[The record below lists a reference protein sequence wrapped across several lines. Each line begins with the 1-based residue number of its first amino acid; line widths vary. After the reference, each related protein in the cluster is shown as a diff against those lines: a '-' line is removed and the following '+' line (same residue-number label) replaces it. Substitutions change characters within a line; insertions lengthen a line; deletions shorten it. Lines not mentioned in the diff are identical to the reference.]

1 MKRIGANFWIVVCAG
16 LAFAPVGAA
25 RAADT
30 GDVLN
35 ALVHVRAEVPSG
47 ARTAKFLGTERDG
60 SGVVIDSHGLVVTI
74 GYLILEAMSATV
86 TDSSG
91 NTVPADIVAYDY
103 DTGFGL
109 VRARAPLDAVPMRLG
124 KSADVAAH
132 ARLLAI
138 SFGGPSGANG
148 GVMAA
153 RVAARGEFAGYW
165 EYLLER
171 AIYTTPPHPEWSGA
185 ALIGAEGRLLGI
197 GSLFL
202 PDVTPGPKKKPGNM
216 FVPIDL
222 LKPILADM
230 IAEGRP
236 SGPAKPWLG
245 MFTNESIHGVV
256 VSIVVPESPAEVAGI
271 RKGDRVL
278 GVAGDEIDDMAG
290 LFRAVW
296 ALGAAG
302 VEVPL
307 VIRSRGTTR
316 TVIVRSVDRYDYL
329 RLDPSY

>member
-16 LAFAPVGAA
+16 LSFAVGGAA

-35 ALVHVRAEVPSG
+35 ALVQVRAEVPSG

-91 NTVPADIVAYDY
+91 HTVPADIVAYYY

-124 KSADVAAH
+124 KSADVTARD
-132 ARLLAI
+132 RLLAV
-138 SFGGPSGANG
+138 SFGGPSG
-148 GVMAA
+148 VMAA
-153 RVAARGEFAGYW
+153 QVAARGEFAGYW

-202 PDVTPGPKKKPGNM
+202 PNVTPGPKEKPGNM

-307 VIRSRGTTR
+307 AIRSNGATR
-316 TVIVRSVDRYDYL
+316 TVVVHSVDRYDYL

>member
-1 MKRIGANFWIVVCAG
+1 MQRIAPSFWVVVCA
-16 LAFAPVGAA
+16 LVAFAVGGAA

-35 ALVHVRAEVPSG
+35 ALVHVQAEVPSG

-74 GYLILEAMSATV
+74 GYLILEAMAATV

-91 NTVPADIVAYDY
+91 RVVPADIVAYDY

-124 KSADVAAH
+124 KSADVAVDD
-132 ARLLAI
+132 RLLVI
-138 SFGGPSGANG
+138 SFGGPD

-153 RVAARGEFAGYW
+153 QVAARGEFAGYW
-165 EYLLER
+165 EYLLDS

-202 PDVTPGPKKKPGNM
+202 PDVTPGPKDKPGNM

-245 MFTNESIHGVV
+245 MFTNESHRGVV
-256 VSIVVPESPAEVAGI
+256 VSMVVPESPAEVAGI

-278 GVAGDEIDDMAG
+278 GVAGDEIDDMAD

-307 VIRSRGTTR
+307 VIRSNGTTR